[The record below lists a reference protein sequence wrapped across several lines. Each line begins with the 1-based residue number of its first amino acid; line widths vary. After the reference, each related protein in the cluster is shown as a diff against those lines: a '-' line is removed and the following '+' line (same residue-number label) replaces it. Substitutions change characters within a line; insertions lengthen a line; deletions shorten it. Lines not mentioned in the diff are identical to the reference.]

1 MTSNKKR
8 ENVSLV
14 QVNYQYGNNVFLPHS
29 VALIQAYCQ
38 TIPQIQE
45 NFNFLDF
52 VYLREDPDFVAKNL
66 DNPQIIG
73 FSCYLWNWEWNKAL
87 AQRVKV
93 HHPDCL
99 VVFGGPQVP
108 TKPQNFFR
116 NHPYVDLLV
125 HYEGE
130 IAFSEI
136 LLESLKGTPN
146 YQALQ
151 GVSVHL
157 DDGLCSV
164 PQFREQNPDL
174 NAFPSPYL
182 SGCFDYLMDQP
193 FGFHATQETHR
204 GCPYSC
210 TFCDWGS
217 AVFTKVR
224 PYSNSRLESELEW
237 FGENGI
243 ELLYNCDANYGLL
256 PRDLELTKSLV
267 ATNQKTGF
275 PKQFRAAYAK
285 NSNMKIFEIGKLL
298 NDADMSKGV
307 TLSFQSM
314 DENTLSVI
322 KRNNIKVQNFEEL
335 VKLYHQNDIPTY
347 TEIIMGLPGETHDSF
362 VEGIEKLLNAGQHDG
377 LNIYVCIVLVNAEMG
392 NPAYIE
398 KHGIR
403 TIRTPALLQHSS
415 PSMDTVTEYYDIIVE
430 TNCMS
435 KPDYKQVFV
444 FAWVVQAFHS
454 LGLTQYLAIY
464 FHYQLDFSYKNFY
477 LQLLEFSQANPETLL
492 GKEYIRT
499 VEAVEK
505 AVEGGHWGVVDPR
518 FGDVIWPIEEATFL
532 NVACAKDDFYKE
544 ISIFIRVLVST
555 NHLDIDESLLE
566 QMLEYQKQM
575 IIDPYAPAM
584 INLNQDYNFH
594 EYFKAILFGDEAHL
608 EQRPCP
614 LVITPENL
622 FDGDLETYARE
633 VVWYGRKGG
642 KFRHNDVL
650 FDTAVGA

>member
-1 MTSNKKR
+1 MTSNATN
-8 ENVSLV
+8 NVCLV

-29 VALIQAYCQ
+29 VGLVQAYCQ

-45 NFNFLDF
+45 NFKFLDF
-52 VYLREDPDFVAKNL
+52 VYLREDPDVVAKNL
-66 DNPQIIG
+66 DNPKIIG
-73 FSCYLWNWEWNKAL
+73 ISCYLWNWEWSKAL

-93 HHPDCL
+93 HHPECL

-108 TKPQNFFR
+108 SKPQNFFQD
-116 NHPYVDLLV
+116 HSYVDLLV

-130 IAFSEI
+130 TAFSEI
-136 LLESLKGTPN
+136 LLEFLKETPN
-146 YQALQ
+146 YQAVQ
-151 GVSVHL
+151 GVSVRL
-157 DDGLCSV
+157 EGDRCSV

-182 SGCFDYLMDQP
+182 SGCFDYLLDQP
-193 FGFHATQETHR
+193 YGFHATQETHR

-224 PYSNSRLESELEW
+224 PYSDSRLEAELKW
-237 FGENGI
+237 FGENEI

-256 PRDLELTKSLV
+256 PRDLGLTKNLV
-267 ATNQKTGF
+267 ATKQKMGF

-285 NSNMKIFEIGKLL
+285 NSNMKVFEIGKLL

-362 VEGIEKLLNAGQHDG
+362 VDGIEKLLDAGQHDG
-377 LNIYVCIVLVNAEMG
+377 LNIYVCIVLLNAEMG
-392 NPAYIE
+392 DPAYIE

-403 TIRTPALLQHSS
+403 TIKTPALLQHSS
-415 PSMDTVTEYYDIIVE
+415 SSQDPVTEYYDIVIE
-430 TNCMS
+430 TNSMS
-435 KPDYKQVFV
+435 ESDYKRVFV
-444 FAWVVQAFHS
+444 CAWVVQAFHS
-454 LGLTQYLAIY
+454 LGLTQYLAMY
-464 FHYQLDFSYKNFY
+464 FHYQLDFSYKEFY
-477 LQLLEFSQANPETLL
+477 LQLLEFSRANPDTLL
-492 GKEYIRT
+492 GKEYTRT
-499 VEAVEK
+499 AEAVEK
-505 AVEGGHWGVVDPR
+505 AVKGGHWGVVDPK

-532 NVACAKDDFYKE
+532 NVTCDKDAFYEE
-544 ISIFIRVLVST
+544 IGGFIRELVSA
-555 NHLDIDESLLE
+555 NDWVIDESLLE

-575 IIDPYAPAM
+575 IIDPYAPES
-584 INLNQDYNFH
+584 ISLDQNYNFH
-594 EYFKAILFGDEAHL
+594 EYFKAILFGDESKL
-608 EQRPCP
+608 EQRPCS
-614 LVITPENL
+614 LVITPENC
-622 FDGDLETYARE
+622 FNGELETYARE

-642 KFRHNDVL
+642 KFRHSDVT
-650 FDTAVGA
+650 DANVVGT